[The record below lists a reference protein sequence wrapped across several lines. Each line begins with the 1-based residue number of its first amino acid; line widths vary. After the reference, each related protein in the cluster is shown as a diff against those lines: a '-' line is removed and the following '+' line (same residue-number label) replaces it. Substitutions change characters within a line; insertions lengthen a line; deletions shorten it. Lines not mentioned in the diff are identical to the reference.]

1 MIKWQRIYDNYIL
14 TAIDRIIYIFIEK
27 MYQKGLTAVVLTAL
41 IASAALFYVNNIE
54 EIPEN
59 DATLDMTCGFSD
71 DFSNFLKNNGM
82 KLLI

>member
-1 MIKWQRIYDNYIL
+1 M

-27 MYQKGLTAVVLTAL
+27 MYQKGLAAVVLTAL
-41 IASAALFYVNNIE
+41 MASAALFYVNNIE
-54 EIPEN
+54 QTPEN
-59 DATLDMTCGFSD
+59 DANLDMTCGFSD

>member
-1 MIKWQRIYDNYIL
+1 MTPN
-14 TAIDRIIYIFIEK
+14 DRIIYIFIEK
-27 MYQKGLTAVVLTAL
+27 MYQKGLTAVVVTAL
-41 IASAALFYVNNIE
+41 IASAALFYANNIE

-59 DATLDMTCGFSD
+59 DSALDMTCGFSD